1 MSASLVVLHFLIGLS
16 CLTRDGFSKCMNE
29 GMWGLKMLFVGL
41 LFCLSFFI
49 KNHTFIV
56 YSRWAL
62 YLSSIYLFVQMVSI
76 IDAMYLWA
84 EFWAKK
90 FDDGNTCYGCLLIFV
105 TLLMYTGTGFILY
118 YSYKL
123 FWISGC
129 FWNMATLIIMTVFVV
144 LFTVLILLKFHPKG
158 SLITSGSISLYG
170 VFLAWTAFISYPN
183 NKDKSATQ
191 CNPVVSERWS
201 MLLQLGTSLLVAF
214 ICTFY
219 WSISG
224 GSSSTMKESGVD
236 QLVNDEGDDADQEE
250 CETERSEDKPAKN
263 ERLLD
268 TVEEGDKNDYSA
280 YEDNSYLK
288 FHMFMLLYSIYLCP
302 LFTNWGN
309 TNYSDKKG
317 WDYGD
322 SDKSAPFAIKLTITF
337 MSMLLYLWTI
347 IAPQVLTTREFDN

>member
-1 MSASLVVLHFLIGLS
+1 M
-16 CLTRDGFSKCMNE
+16 
-29 GMWGLKMLFVGL
+29 
-41 LFCLSFFI
+41 
-49 KNHTFIV
+49 
-56 YSRWAL
+56 
-62 YLSSIYLFVQMVSI
+62 YLASIYLFVQMVSI

-105 TLLMYTGTGFILY
+105 TLLMYTGTGFILF
-118 YSYKL
+118 YSFKFY
-123 FWISGC
+123 WISGC
-129 FWNMATLIIMTVFVV
+129 FWNRFILISMAFFVV
-144 LFTVLILLKFHPKG
+144 LFTTLIVLKFHPKG
-158 SLITSGSISLYG
+158 SLITSGAISLYG

-183 NKDKSATQ
+183 SKDKSSAQ
-191 CNPVVSERWS
+191 CNPIVSERWS

-219 WSISG
+219 WSVSG
-224 GSSSTMKESGVD
+224 GSSQSMKESGVD
-236 QLVNDEGDDADQEE
+236 QLVNDQGDDEDQEK
-250 CETERSEDKPAKN
+250 CETERGKENKQ
-263 ERLLD
+263 ERLID
-268 TVEEGDKNDYSA
+268 KVEEGGENDYSA

-322 SDKSAPFAIKLTITF
+322 TERSAPFAIKLTITLL
-337 MSMLLYLWTI
+337 SMLLYLWTI
-347 IAPQVLTTREFDN
+347 IAPQVLTNRNFE